1 MIASS
6 KARKQRKAQFNAP
19 IHIRRRMLASPLSPE
34 LREKYG
40 KRSVPVIRGDTVA
53 IVRGSDDIK
62 GTEGKVLEVFT
73 KDGRISIE
81 GVTINQADGT
91 AVVRPIHA
99 SNVAI
104 TKLELS
110 DDWRKDKLLRKKEA
124 AICAI
129 R

>member
-19 IHIRRRMLASPLSPE
+19 VHIRRKMLASPLSKD

-40 KRSVPVIRGDTVA
+40 KRSVRVVRGDTVLV
-53 IVRGSDDIK
+53 VRGSEDIR

-73 KDGRISIE
+73 KDGKLSIE
-81 GVTINQADGT
+81 GVTQEQADGT
-91 AVVRPIHA
+91 AVARPIHA
-99 SNVAI
+99 SNVVV

-110 DDWRKDKLLRKKEA
+110 DEWRKQKLLKKKEA
-124 AICAI
+124 AI
-129 R
+129 